1 MIRLVVIIFSSVI
14 VVAPVSMR
22 LAIIIIVVIVNFIGW
37 WVIVIVNVV
46 IICLTVI
53 VLRVIVVAKMYDW
66 VAITIWVDAIIV
78 GYKFFQVI
86 VIKVD
91 ALVYILFAHFV
102 MNPIAYFIVDVNPF
116 FAIPQVVVVI
126 SVFN

>member
-1 MIRLVVIIFSSVI
+1 
-14 VVAPVSMR
+14 MR

-53 VLRVIVVAKMYDW
+53 VLRVIVVANEYDW
-66 VAITIWVDAIIV
+66 VAITIWVDAVIV
-78 GYKFFQVI
+78 GYKLVI
-86 VIKVD
+86 VIAIEVD
-91 ALVYILFAHFV
+91 SLVNVIV
-102 MNPIAYFIVDVNPF
+102 DGVINSIAYVIVIINPF
-116 FAIPQVVVVI
+116 FAIPQVVVAI